1 MSKGFP
7 MLPQAARAIERLR
20 AAGHEAWIV
29 GGCVRDVL
37 LGRTP
42 TDYDLTTSA
51 LPEETEAVFAGER
64 LIETGLQHGTV
75 TVVLEGVPLEI
86 TTYRVDGGYTDARHP
101 DGVTFTRSLRED
113 AARRDF
119 TINAMA
125 YAPGEGL
132 QDFFGG
138 QADSCRRGHPRSGG
152 GGPAVSGGRPAHPA
166 GDPVCFGA
174 GLRAGPGDGRRR
186 PEKCAAAPK
195 NFGRAGVCGAEQI
208 ALRPG
213 GGKHFAGLPGY
224 FRGGAPGADADGG
237 VCAAQSPPLL

>member
-7 MLPQAARAIERLR
+7 MLPQAAQAIRRLR
-20 AAGHEAWIV
+20 QAGYEAWIV

-138 QADSCRRGHPRSGG
+138 QADLSAGVIRAVGEPDRRFQEDALRI
-152 GGPAVSGGRPAHPA
+152 
-166 GDPVCFGA
+166 
-174 GLRAGPGDGRRR
+174 LRAIRFASVLGFELD
-186 PEKCAAAPK
+186 PETDAAARR
-195 NFGRAGVCGAEQI
+195 NA
-208 ALRPG
+208 
-213 GGKHFAGLPGY
+213 
-224 FRGGAPGADADGG
+224 
-237 VCAAQSPPLL
+237 PLLQKFRSSGCLWS

>member
-51 LPEETEAVFAGER
+51 LPEETEAVFAGEK

-75 TVVLEGVPLEI
+75 TVLLEGVPLEI

-138 QADSCRRGHPRSGG
+138 QADLSAGVIRAVGRRIGGFRRTPCASCGRSGL
-152 GGPAVSGGRPAHPA
+152 
-166 GDPVCFGA
+166 
-174 GLRAGPGDGRRR
+174 LRCWGSSWTRRR
-186 PEKCAAAPK
+186 TPP
-195 NFGRAGVCGAEQI
+195 
-208 ALRPG
+208 PG
-213 GGKHFAGLPGY
+213 EMRRCSKK
-224 FRGGAPGADADGG
+224 FRSSG
-237 VCAAQSPPLL
+237 CLWS

>member
-75 TVVLEGVPLEI
+75 TVVLEGVQIGNGAVVAAGAIVTQDVPENAVVAGAPARI
-86 TTYRVDGGYTDARHP
+86 IKYRDERTNAKTVLVDA
-101 DGVTFTRSLRED
+101 LRE
-113 AARRDF
+113 
-119 TINAMA
+119 
-125 YAPGEGL
+125 L
-132 QDFFGG
+132 
-138 QADSCRRGHPRSGG
+138 
-152 GGPAVSGGRPAHPA
+152 
-166 GDPVCFGA
+166 
-174 GLRAGPGDGRRR
+174 
-186 PEKCAAAPK
+186 
-195 NFGRAGVCGAEQI
+195 
-208 ALRPG
+208 
-213 GGKHFAGLPGY
+213 
-224 FRGGAPGADADGG
+224 
-237 VCAAQSPPLL
+237 